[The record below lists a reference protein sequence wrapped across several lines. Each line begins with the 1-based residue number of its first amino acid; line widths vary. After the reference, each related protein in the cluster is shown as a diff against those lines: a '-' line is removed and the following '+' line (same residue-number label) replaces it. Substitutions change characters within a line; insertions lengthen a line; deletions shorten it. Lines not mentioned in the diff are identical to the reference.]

1 MTMAKARILIV
12 EDSLIVAYHL
22 RKTLETE
29 GYAVLA
35 IESTGEEA
43 LNKVQRQLP
52 DLVMMDIMLAGK
64 MDGVEA
70 AMQIRSRYHIPV
82 VFLTAL
88 SDQDTI
94 QRAKITEPFGYVT
107 KPFEDREIFTVIEM
121 ALYKHAIEMKLRQ
134 SEEKYLSTVRAISDA
149 VVTVDQNFRI
159 SYSNPSALQMLGTS
173 LDYVQGQNVFESML
187 LKDTSTGDFP
197 VNPFQVTYTGAPGN
211 VLPTNL
217 SLMAK
222 DGKEIPIEGSISPV
236 IDSKGVITGLLI
248 IFKDISQKLSHEKL
262 IREFDKSHMAAILEA
277 QEQERSRIAKDL
289 HDGLGQTLTAL
300 KMNIRLS
307 RIDEKYAQSLYRLID
322 EATQESIRISEN
334 ILPAKLK
341 DFDLATCLKSLCNNI
356 NTTSVIPVSFDSH
369 GLPASIEQ
377 NQKVNLYRIT
387 QEAVNNAMK
396 HSQAE
401 SISVQLNEDEEFIQ
415 LTIEDDGK
423 GFSVG
428 SSIDQTVHHGLANM
442 RERAEIM
449 GGTLTIESDENR
461 GTLIIVEVPLHSNKH
476 KHAQAQDSNSR

>member
-1 MTMAKARILIV
+1 MGKARILIV

-29 GYAVLA
+29 GYSVLG

-43 LNKVQRQLP
+43 LLSIQRQSP

-70 AMQIRSRYHIPV
+70 AMQVRSRHHIPV

-88 SDQDTI
+88 SDKDTI
-94 QRAKITEPFGYVT
+94 QRAKITEPFGYIT

-121 ALYKHAIEMKLRQ
+121 ALYKHAIELKLRQ
-134 SEEKYLSTVRAISDA
+134 SEEKYMSTVRAISDA
-149 VVTVDQNFRI
+149 VVTVDQDFRI
-159 SYSNPSALQMLGTS
+159 SYSNPSALSMVGTS
-173 LDYVQGQNVFESML
+173 LDRVQGKYIFDTIV
-187 LKDTSTGDFP
+187 LKDTNTGDLP
-197 VNPFQVTYTGAPGN
+197 VNPFQVVYNN
-211 VLPTNL
+211 VPNNSLPPNL
-217 SLMAK
+217 CLMAN
-222 DGKEIPIEGSISPV
+222 DGREIPIEGSISPV
-236 IDSKGVITGLLI
+236 IDSKGIITGLLI

-262 IREFDKSHMAAILEA
+262 IKEFEKKHMAAILA
-277 QEQERSRIAKDL
+277 GQEQERSRIAKDL

-307 RIDEKYAQSLYRLID
+307 KIDEKYAQSLYRLID

-341 DFDLATCLKSLCNNI
+341 DFDLATCLRSLCNGI
-356 NTTSVIPVSFDSH
+356 NTASVIPVSFESF
-369 GLPASIEQ
+369 GQSAYIEQ
-377 NQKVNLYRIT
+377 DEKVNLYRIT
-387 QEAVNNAMK
+387 QEAINNAMK

-401 SISVQLNEDEEFIQ
+401 SISVQLNEEEGLIQ

-423 GFSVG
+423 GFSTG
-428 SSIDQTVHHGLANM
+428 SLIDQTVHHGLANM

-461 GTLIIVEVPLHSNKH
+461 GTLIIVEVPPNSNKH
-476 KHAQAQDSNSR
+476 THAQAQDSNSR

>member
-1 MTMAKARILIV
+1 MAKARILIV

-29 GYAVLA
+29 GYSVLG

-43 LNKVQRQLP
+43 LQSIQRQSP
-52 DLVMMDIMLAGK
+52 ELVMMDIMLAGK
-64 MDGVEA
+64 MDGVET
-70 AMQIRSRYHIPV
+70 AMQVRSRFHIPV

-88 SDQDTI
+88 SDTDTI
-94 QRAKITEPFGYVT
+94 QRAKITEPFGYIT

-149 VVTVDQNFRI
+149 VITVDQNFRI
-159 SYSNPSALQMLGTS
+159 AYCNPSALNMLGKS
-173 LDYVQGQNVFESML
+173 LELVQGSYVFEIML
-187 LKDTSTGDFP
+187 LKDSGTGDFP
-197 VNPFQVTYTGAPGN
+197 VNPFQVVYNAVPGN
-211 VLPTNL
+211 TLPSNL
-217 SLMAK
+217 CLMAN
-222 DGKEIPIEGSISPV
+222 DGREIPIEGSISPV

-262 IREFDKSHMAAILEA
+262 LKEFEKKHMAAILEG

-307 RIDEKYAQSLYRLID
+307 RLDEKYAQSLYRLID

-341 DFDLATCLKSLCNNI
+341 DFDLATCLKSLCNGI
-356 NTTSVIPVSFDSH
+356 NSASLIPVSFESL
-369 GLPASIEQ
+369 GQPARIEQ
-377 NQKVNLYRIT
+377 NEKVNLYRIT

-401 SISVQLNEDEEFIQ
+401 SISVQLNEDDDFIQ

-423 GFSVG
+423 GFSLG
-428 SSIDQTVHHGLANM
+428 NAIDQTVHHGLANM

-461 GTLIIVEVPLHSNKH
+461 GTLIIVEVPLNSNKH
-476 KHAQAQDSNSR
+476 NHAQAQDSNRR

>member
-1 MTMAKARILIV
+1 MAKARILIV

-29 GYAVLA
+29 KYSVVG
-35 IESTGEEA
+35 IESTGEGA
-43 LNKVQRQLP
+43 LVAIQRYTP

-64 MDGVEA
+64 MDGVET
-70 AMQIRSRYHIPV
+70 AMQVRSRYHIPV

-88 SDQDTI
+88 SDTETI
-94 QRAKITEPFGYVT
+94 QRAKITEPFGYIT

-149 VVTVDQNFRI
+149 VVTVDQDFRI
-159 SYSNPSALQMLGTS
+159 SYCNPSVLSMLGTS
-173 LDYVQGQNVFESML
+173 LENVQGNYVFDTIL
-187 LKDTSTGDFP
+187 LKDNGTGDYP
-197 VNPFQVTYTGAPGN
+197 VNPFQVVSGNGPGN
-211 VLPTNL
+211 SLPANL
-217 SLMAK
+217 CLIAK
-222 DGKEIPIEGSISPV
+222 DGREIPIEGSISPV
-236 IDSKGVITGLLI
+236 IDSKGAITGLLI
-248 IFKDISQKLSHEKL
+248 IFKDISQKLIHEKL
-262 IREFDKSHMAAILEA
+262 IRDFEKKHMAALLEG

-289 HDGLGQTLTAL
+289 HDGLGQMLTAL

-341 DFDLATCLKSLCNNI
+341 DFDLATCLRSLCNGI
-356 NTTSVIPVSFDSH
+356 DATSTIPVSFESF
-369 GLPASIEQ
+369 GQATPIEQ
-377 NQKVNLYRIT
+377 HEKVNLYRIT

-396 HSQAE
+396 HSQAQ
-401 SISVQLNEDEEFIQ
+401 SISVQLNEEENFIQ

-423 GFSVG
+423 GFSTR

-461 GTLIIVEVPLHSNKH
+461 GTLIIVEIPLKSNRH
-476 KHAQAQDSNSR
+476 RHAQTQDSNSR

>member
-1 MTMAKARILIV
+1 MGKARILIV

-29 GYAVLA
+29 GYSVLG

-43 LNKVQRQLP
+43 LLSIQRQSP

-70 AMQIRSRYHIPV
+70 AMQVRSRHHIPV

-88 SDQDTI
+88 SDKDTI
-94 QRAKITEPFGYVT
+94 QRAKITEPFGYIT

-121 ALYKHAIEMKLRQ
+121 ALYKHAIELKLRQ
-134 SEEKYLSTVRAISDA
+134 SEEKYMSTVRAISDA
-149 VVTVDQNFRI
+149 VVTVDQDFRI
-159 SYSNPSALQMLGTS
+159 SYSNPSALSMVGTS
-173 LDYVQGQNVFESML
+173 LDRVQGNYVFDTIL
-187 LKDTSTGDFP
+187 LKDTNTGDLP
-197 VNPFQVTYTGAPGN
+197 VNPFQVVFNNGPN
-211 VLPTNL
+211 NSLPPNL
-217 SLMAK
+217 ALMAN
-222 DGKEIPIEGSISPV
+222 DGREIPIEGSISPV
-236 IDSKGVITGLLI
+236 IDSRGLITGLLI
-248 IFKDISQKLSHEKL
+248 IFKDISQKLLHEKL
-262 IREFDKSHMAAILEA
+262 IKEFEKKHMAAILA
-277 QEQERSRIAKDL
+277 GQEQERSRIAKDL

-307 RIDEKYAQSLYRLID
+307 RMDEKYAESLYRLID

-341 DFDLATCLKSLCNNI
+341 DFDLATCLRSLCNGI
-356 NTTSVIPVSFDSH
+356 DTSSVIPVSFESFGQPTH
-369 GLPASIEQ
+369 IEQ
-377 NQKVNLYRIT
+377 DEKVNLYRIT
-387 QEAVNNAMK
+387 QEAINNAMK

-401 SISVQLNEDEEFIQ
+401 SISVQLNEEEGLIQ

-423 GFSVG
+423 GFSTG
-428 SSIDQTVHHGLANM
+428 SLIDQTVHHGLANM

-461 GTLIIVEVPLHSNKH
+461 GTLIIVEVPSNPNKH